1 MRAGEK
7 ILDKKEE
14 QTPHE
19 GGFHHVC
26 MTRARLK
33 KDEHLILIMG
43 EVFTLSA
50 LQEKGFKK
58 RST

>member
-50 LQEKGFKK
+50 LQE
-58 RST
+58 